1 MSTDD
6 EQSIIEKEFAAS
18 WDRPEDFFA
27 RVAQITDEGL
37 QVVYDLIVDLK
48 GRGYD
53 KQLRAGT
60 SLFSFILSR
69 SREWGLR
76 REQPRVIIG
85 LKEDGGM
92 AIKYREGDYW
102 TQAETERFGFTPELQ
117 EFLDKLLK
125 HPID

>member
-1 MSTDD
+1 
-6 EQSIIEKEFAAS
+6 
-18 WDRPEDFFA
+18 
-27 RVAQITDEGL
+27 
-37 QVVYDLIVDLK
+37 
-48 GRGYD
+48 
-53 KQLRAGT
+53 
-60 SLFSFILSR
+60 
-69 SREWGLR
+69 
-76 REQPRVIIG
+76 VIIG